1 MKNKFYITTPVYY
14 ANAQPHI
21 GHAYTTIA
29 ADTMVRFKKLQG
41 RETYFLTG
49 TDEHGA
55 KIAQKAKTE
64 GVEPLE
70 LVNEVVNDF
79 KALWE
84 RLGIEYDVF
93 TRTTDTEHKKAI
105 QTAMQRLYD
114 KGIIYKGE
122 YEGSYCVGCE
132 QFKNESDLVDGKCP
146 DHNIK
151 PEIMREESYL
161 MKMTEMQN
169 WLVEAI
175 KKDEFKIRPEK
186 YKKEILSFLEDNKL
200 EDLSIS
206 RKNVKWGIPL
216 PFDESHTVYV
226 WFDAFLSYV
235 TGLDWDGNYFIN
247 EVGQRFWPSD
257 INLIGKDILR
267 VHATIWPIMLKH
279 LELEVSRGLF
289 VHGHILSS
297 GKKMSKTIGNV
308 IGIDEVMDEF
318 GPEATRYL
326 LLSAGQFGDDVDLT
340 MERMREK
347 YNADLANGLG
357 NLLSRVVTLAQ
368 NFQFSIFPPKA
379 DQPRAGNFQTIS
391 NDKIFNEKLDDEFSK
406 LVENFELDKA
416 LEMIWGIV
424 QNSNKLIEETKPWEL
439 VKQVKGQSHFAK
451 ASQDKKSKVESTK
464 EFEKVMENL
473 FKNLLKI
480 SGLLQIFM
488 PETAEKIKKQLETGD
503 KEILFKRK

>member
-1 MKNKFYITTPVYY
+1 MTNKFYITTPVYY

-29 ADTMVRFKKLQG
+29 ADTIVRLKKLQG
-41 RETYFLTG
+41 KETYFLTG

-55 KIAQKAKTE
+55 KIAQKAKAE

-70 LVNEVVNDF
+70 LVDGVVSDF
-79 KALWE
+79 KVLWE
-84 RLGIEYDVF
+84 RLGIQYDVF
-93 TRTTDTEHKKAI
+93 TRTTDAAHKKAI

-122 YEGSYCVGCE
+122 YEGLYCVGCE

-146 DHNIK
+146 DHNTE

-161 MKMTEMQN
+161 MKMTEMQD

-200 EDLSIS
+200 EDLSVS
-206 RKNVKWGIPL
+206 RKNVQWGIPL
-216 PFDESHTVYV
+216 PFDKSHTVYV

-235 TGLDWDGNYFIN
+235 TGLGWDGDKFIS
-247 EVGQRFWPSD
+247 EMGKKFWPSD
-257 INLIGKDILR
+257 VNLIGKDILR

-279 LELEVSRGLF
+279 LGLEVSKGLF
-289 VHGHILSS
+289 VHGHILSG

-308 IGIDEVMDEF
+308 IGIEELVGEF

-326 LLSAGQFGDDVDLT
+326 LLSAGQFGEDVDLT

-357 NLLSRVVTLAQ
+357 NLLSRVVTLAR
-368 NFQFSIFPPKA
+368 NFQFSIF
-379 DQPRAGNFQTIS
+379 NFQTIS
-391 NDKIFNEKLDDEFSK
+391 NDTISNEELSGKFGK
-406 LVENFELDKA
+406 LVENFEFDKA
-416 LEMIWGIV
+416 LKMIWKIV
-424 QNSNKLIEETKPWEL
+424 QDSNKLIEETKPWEL
-439 VKQVKGQSHFAK
+439 AK
-451 ASQDKKSKVESTK
+451 NDKK
-464 EFEKVMENL
+464 EFEKVMKKL
-473 FKNLLKI
+473 FSNLLEVAD
-480 SGLLQIFM
+480 LLQIFM
-488 PETAEKIKKQLETGD
+488 PETAEKIKKQLETGE
-503 KEILFKRK
+503 KEILFEKK